1 MKIRENYCYLQ
12 RFSLVKQ
19 GKKPP
24 KNRTVLLYTVDSV
37 IQMMFSLN
45 YELCVNASGLFEIFP
60 K

>member
-1 MKIRENYCYLQ
+1 MKIRENYCYLE

-19 GKKPP
+19 GKKSP

-37 IQMMFSLN
+37 IRGMFSIN
-45 YELCVNASGLFEIFP
+45 YELCVNGLGLSEIFP